1 MKGAEF
7 SSHRRAPTAAW
18 QSQSHILVDT
28 VIHDLQFNDNIGL
41 PLIFAGRFILEGE
54 LSLTMGNCGTPN
66 VSEINRRLR
75 CYNRLET

>member
-1 MKGAEF
+1 
-7 SSHRRAPTAAW
+7 
-18 QSQSHILVDT
+18 